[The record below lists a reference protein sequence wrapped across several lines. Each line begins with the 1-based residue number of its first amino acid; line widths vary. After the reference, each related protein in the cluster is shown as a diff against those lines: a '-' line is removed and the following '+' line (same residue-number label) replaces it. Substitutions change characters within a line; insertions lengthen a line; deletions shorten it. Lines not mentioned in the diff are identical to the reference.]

1 MATYINNNVKFHGF
15 SKSPVSPDTT
25 LGGAVN
31 PSGHTITTS
40 QVRSQDIP
48 AFLNTFAGSRADAIT
63 WVGKNYTTPAH
74 NDIVFY
80 GGEFKKSFDTPKCLK
95 YNGKTSTWEDFDITK
110 ATTLKNADDVDVIKI
125 HKNCETVFVD
135 GGNNAATNSNRW
147 SLFVK
152 RADKTILDHFVAS
165 TDKIAGGMPSLGYNA
180 LVMWN
185 GATLDEGELDANY
198 VGNTFAGVIHL
209 NKQYATGDDTNH
221 FTVTCFEYIG
231 EKLDKKV
238 SDLTKAVFGENTG
251 GEDLS
256 LAQKVAN
263 NTSAISTLNAN
274 ASTPGSVA
282 HSVAA
287 GVTSAN
293 SHADQAAAT
302 AKSEAISDATGKIN
316 TLGGQ
321 TLAKTSTGSTQV
333 TVTTAGSVATGLT
346 SITVSTSDIASA
358 SELSQL
364 KSKVEQHLTDAA
376 GKLEINV
383 VDTLPTT
390 GEAGKIYL
398 VPNAKSADKNVK
410 DEYIWV
416 NNAWELIGSTQ
427 IDLSAYA
434 TTESVTSAISSAKTE
449 IKGTTDGL
457 ANRIGTLETAAP
469 SYALK
474 ATSLAASG
482 TDEAGLV
489 TVTTTGSLESG
500 LGLTVTTSGIATAQ
514 SVSTLSTLVG
524 QNTTAASNAQAAA
537 AAAQDAAD
545 AAQATANQAVQ
556 AAANAQSAA
565 GSAQSAADAAQGD
578 ATQALEDAA
587 AAQST
592 ADQAVAAAAAADTKA
607 GNAATAAANA
617 QTAAEGAQTTANA
630 KISSVTG
637 GGNGITVTTD
647 NTSKAVTISVGAIN
661 AISDTNAN
669 AETVVT
675 AKAVT
680 AAIAAQASKDA
691 AAYAAKSTETTAST
705 ALANAKTA
713 DDKAVAAD
721 SKAAG
726 AAAAAK
732 TADDK
737 AVAAQKTA
745 DEAKTAAATA
755 DGKAVAAQTTAN
767 EAKTAAATADGK
779 AVAAQTKADQ
789 AYALA
794 DAATTTAEATTIAK
808 AAADA
813 VEAKIPTT
821 YVKSVNGVSNEVKIT
836 GFDDYYDDP
845 IYSIVY
851 PTIGTTSVK
860 KKENDIFLSSDGL
873 WCFTDG
879 PNLDGYLPETTS
891 IINGILDDKT
901 FVNLEKCTSWSRAI
915 GGARGKL
922 TTFITD
928 LPNLAW
934 GERMF
939 LNESALTTFRGNL
952 GSLGSAENMFSGCKL
967 DANSV
972 MYIAD
977 GIKDWKELG
986 DTETRSITIDVD
998 STLTSDATV
1007 ASYLTEI
1014 AGKGWTVASNHTAAA
1029 ATAVNGK
1036 VDSAVYVIAR
1046 PCDEKHA
1053 THTTKNGKF
1062 VAVEVAKSV
1071 IGPHQHL
1078 WSIYA
1083 SKADAILDMEL
1094 TAI

>member
-80 GGEFKKSFDTPKCLK
+80 GGEFKENFSKPKCLK

-165 TDKIAGGMPSLGYNA
+165 TDKIAAGMPSLGYNA

-198 VGNTFAGVIHL
+198 VGNTFAGIIHL

-256 LAQKVAN
+256 LAQKVAK
-263 NTSAISTLNAN
+263 NTTAISTLNAN

-302 AKSEAISDATGKIN
+302 AKSEAIADAKGKIDA
-316 TLGGQ
+316 LGGQ

-358 SELSQL
+358 NELSQL

-434 TTESVTSAISSAKTE
+434 TTESVTSAINSAKTE

-457 ANRIGTLETAAP
+457 ANRIGTLETAAS

-474 ATSLAASG
+474 TTSLAASDS
-482 TDEAGLV
+482 DEAGLV

-500 LGLTVTTSGIATAQ
+500 LDLTVTTSGIATAQ

-537 AAAQDAAD
+537 DAAQGAAD
-545 AAQATANQAVQ
+545 AAQTTANQAVQ

-565 GSAQSAADAAQGD
+565 GSAQSAADAAQTD

-587 AAQST
+587 NAQKDAT
-592 ADQAVAAAAAADTKA
+592 QALADAAAADTKA
-607 GNAATAAANA
+607 GNAATAAVNA
-617 QTAAEGAQTTANA
+617 QTAAEGAQATANA

-705 ALANAKTA
+705 ALANAATA
-713 DDKAVAAD
+713 QSVAEAAD
-721 SKAAG
+721 AKAAG

-737 AVAAQKTA
+737 AVAAQ
-745 DEAKTAAATA
+745 
-755 DGKAVAAQTTAN
+755 TTAN
-767 EAKTAAATADGK
+767 EAKTAAAT
-779 AVAAQTKADQ
+779 
-789 AYALA
+789 
-794 DAATTTAEATTIAK
+794 AK

-821 YVKSVNGVSNEVKIT
+821 YVKNLNGESGEVIIYGDANYNNSNGSTHTGNYGSYGSVDIRDIQRNGEDKKHLRLSVNALWGASDVPDGSC
-836 GFDDYYDDP
+836 DL
-845 IYSIVY
+845 
-851 PTIGTTSVK
+851 TTA
-860 KKENDIFLSSDGL
+860 
-873 WCFTDG
+873 
-879 PNLDGYLPETTS
+879 
-891 IINGILDDKT
+891 IINGVNDNKLFINFEKLNYGFNFSRDSLKT
-901 FVNLEKCTSWSRAI
+901 FIC
-915 GGARGKL
+915 
-922 TTFITD
+922 D
-928 LPNLAW
+928 LPFFTNNQSDRLSWAP
-934 GERMF
+934 GG
-939 LNESALTTFRGNL
+939 LTTFRGALPALEKGTNL
-952 GSLGSAENMFSGCKL
+952 FSECSL
-967 DANSV
+967 DADSV

-977 GIKDWKELG
+977 GIKDWG
-986 DTETRSITIDVD
+986 ASPAETHSITIDVD
-998 STLTSDATV
+998 STLTSDA
-1007 ASYLTEI
+1007 EI
-1014 AGKGWTVASNHTAAA
+1014 AGYFTELGQKGWTVASNHTAAA
-1029 ATAVNGK
+1029 ATAANGK
-1036 VDSAVYVIAR
+1036 TDSAVYVIAR

-1053 THTTKNGKF
+1053 THTTKDGKF

>member
-1 MATYINNNVKFHGF
+1 MATTYINTNVKFHGF

-48 AFLNTFAGSRADAIT
+48 AFINTFQGTEAQART
-63 WVGKNYTTPAH
+63 WLSTNYPEPAH
-74 NDIVFY
+74 NDIAYY
-80 GGEFKKSFDTPKCLK
+80 GGEFKAGFSTPKCLK
-95 YNGKTSTWEDFDITK
+95 YNAK
-110 ATTLKNADDVDVIKI
+110 AETPGWQEFKLIDAQTLKNADDKDVIAV
-125 HKNCETVFVD
+125 HQNCSTVFVD

-152 RADKTILDHFVAS
+152 KADGSILDHFVAS

-180 LVMWN
+180 LVLWN
-185 GATLDEGELDANY
+185 GAAIDEGELDANY
-198 VGNTFAGVIHL
+198 VGNTFAGIIHL
-209 NKQYATGDDTNH
+209 NKQYSTGDDAK
-221 FTVTCFEYIG
+221 FKVTCFEYIG

-238 SDLTKAVFGENTG
+238 ADLTKAVFGENTG

-256 LAQKVAN
+256 LAQQVAN
-263 NTSAISTLNAN
+263 NTTAISTLNAN

-287 GVTSAN
+287 GITSAN

-302 AKSEAISDATGKIN
+302 AKSEAIADATGKIN

-321 TLAKTSTGSTQV
+321 TLAKTSTGSSQV
-333 TVTTAGSVATGLT
+333 TVTTAGSIATGLT

-364 KSKVEQHLTDAA
+364 KATVEQHLTDAA
-376 GKLEINV
+376 GKLEISV
-383 VDTLPTT
+383 VDALPAT

-398 VPNAKSADKNVK
+398 VPNTGEDKNVK
-410 DEYIWV
+410 DEYLWV
-416 NNAWELIGSTQ
+416 NGKWELIGTTK

-434 TTESVTSAISSAKTE
+434 TTESVTSAISGVKTE

-474 ATSLAASG
+474 ATSLAASD

-537 AAAQDAAD
+537 DAAQAAAD

-617 QTAAEGAQTTANA
+617 QTAAEGAQATADA

-680 AAIAAQASKDA
+680 AAIAAQAAKDA
-691 AAYAAKSTETTAST
+691 NAYAAKSTETTAST
-705 ALANAKTA
+705 ALANAATA
-713 DDKAVAAD
+713 QSAAEAAD
-721 SKAAG
+721 AKAAG

-732 TADDK
+732 TADD
-737 AVAAQKTA
+737 
-745 DEAKTAAATA
+745 
-755 DGKAVAAQTTAN
+755 KAVAAQTTAN

-779 AVAAQTKADQ
+779 AVAAQTKADE

-794 DAATTTAEATTIAK
+794 DAATTVAEATTIAET
-808 AAADA
+808 AAAA

-821 YVKSVNGVSNEVKIT
+821 YVKNVNGLKGEVTIASNNSAAAAIDDVVGGVSVETAKYGSIFIGGDTLWYQSSLDSYRSGIVKINQNI
-836 GFDDYYDDP
+836 GFDKDGIKTTYFKLHLATSL
-845 IYSIVY
+845 YSITDNNCVEVISDL
-851 PTIGTTSVK
+851 PLLEIADGTIFGY
-860 KKENDIFLSSDGL
+860 GL
-873 WCFTDG
+873 KTFKG
-879 PNLDGYLPETTS
+879 NLD
-891 IINGILDDKT
+891 
-901 FVNLEKCTSWSRAI
+901 
-915 GGARGKL
+915 
-922 TTFITD
+922 
-928 LPNLAW
+928 
-934 GERMF
+934 
-939 LNESALTTFRGNL
+939 
-952 GSLGSAENMFSGCKL
+952 SLKNASLFFSSCSL
-967 DANSV
+967 DAESV

-977 GIKDWKELG
+977 GIKDWGTSPAEVHN
-986 DTETRSITIDVD
+986 ITIDVD
-998 STLTSDATV
+998 STLVADTEV
-1007 ASYLTEI
+1007 ASYLAEI
-1014 AGKGWTVASNHTAAA
+1014 AGKGWTVASNHNVTA
-1029 ATAVNGK
+1029 ATAANGK
-1036 VDSAVYVIAR
+1036 TDSAVYVIAR

-1053 THTTKNGKF
+1053 THTTKDGKF

>member
-15 SKSPVSPDTT
+15 SKSPVSGDTT

-48 AFLNTFAGSRADAIT
+48 AFLNTFQGTEAQART
-63 WVGKNYTTPAH
+63 WLSTNYAEPAH
-74 NDIVFY
+74 NDIAYY
-80 GGEFKKSFDTPKCLK
+80 GGEFKAGFSTPKCLK
-95 YNGKTSTWEDFDITK
+95 YNANTTSWESFDLVN
-110 ATTLKNADDVDVIKI
+110 ASTLKNADDQDVIAV
-125 HKNCETVFVD
+125 HQNCSTVFVD

-152 RADKTILDHFVAS
+152 KADGSILDHFVAS

-180 LVMWN
+180 LVLWN
-185 GATLDEGELDANY
+185 GAAIDEGELDANY
-198 VGNTFAGVIHL
+198 VGNTFAGIVHL
-209 NKQYATGDDTNH
+209 NKQYNTGDDAK
-221 FTVTCFEYIG
+221 FKVTCFEYIG

-238 SDLTKAVFGENTG
+238 ADLTEAVFGGNTG

-263 NTSAISTLNAN
+263 NTTAISTLNAN

-287 GVTSAN
+287 GVSEAKSYTDTEV
-293 SHADQAAAT
+293 AD
-302 AKSEAISDATGKIN
+302 AKSEAIADATGKIN
-316 TLGGQ
+316 TLGGKS
-321 TLAKTSTGSTQV
+321 LAQTSTGSTQV
-333 TVTTAGSVATGLT
+333 TVTTVGTVASGLT

-376 GKLEINV
+376 GKLEISV
-383 VDTLPTT
+383 VEALPVT

-398 VPNAKSADKNVK
+398 VPNAKSAEKNVK

-434 TTESVTSAISSAKTE
+434 TTESVTEAINTAKTE
-449 IKGTTDGL
+449 IQGTTDGL
-457 ANRIGTLETAAP
+457 ATRIGTLETAAP
-469 SYALK
+469 TYALK
-474 ATSLAASG
+474 ATSLGASD
-482 TDEAGLV
+482 TDETGLV
-489 TVTTTGSLESG
+489 TVTTTGTLESG

-537 AAAQDAAD
+537 DAAQDAAD

-565 GSAQSAADAAQGD
+565 GSAQSAADAAQAD

-587 AAQST
+587 AAQTDATQALADAAT
-592 ADQAVAAAAAADTKA
+592 ADGKAAA
-607 GNAATAAANA
+607 AATAAANA
-617 QTAAEGAQTTANA
+617 QTAAEGAQTTADA

-637 GGNGITVTTD
+637 GGAGVTVTTD
-647 NTSKAVTISVGAIN
+647 SATKAVTIAVGAIN
-661 AISDTNAN
+661 AITETNAS

-680 AAIAAQASKDA
+680 GAIAAQATKDA
-691 AAYAAKSTETTAST
+691 EAYAAKSTETTAST
-705 ALANAKTA
+705 ALANAATA
-713 DDKAVAAD
+713 
-721 SKAAG
+721 
-726 AAAAAK
+726 
-732 TADDK
+732 
-737 AVAAQKTA
+737 Q
-745 DEAKTAAATA
+745 TAAETA

-767 EAKTAAATADGK
+767 EAKAAAATADGK
-779 AVAAQTKADQ
+779 ADAAQTKANQ
-789 AYALA
+789 AYTLA
-794 DAATTTAEATTIAK
+794 DAATTREEATEIAET
-808 AAADA
+808 AAAA

-821 YVKSVNGVSNEVKIT
+821 YVKSVNGLSGELKFTSSAAGVPEVDYIANSYGTYTVKTDNGNLHLNIGGLWIVSDNPYHDWVP
-836 GFDDYYDDP
+836 G
-845 IYSIVY
+845 
-851 PTIGTTSVK
+851 GTTQ
-860 KKENDIFLSSDGL
+860 
-873 WCFTDG
+873 
-879 PNLDGYLPETTS
+879 
-891 IINGILDDKT
+891 IINGVCDDLT
-901 FVNLEKCTSWSRAI
+901 FVNYEKMVGIHGDRLPQT
-915 GGARGKL
+915 L

-928 LPNLAW
+928 MPWQTTGDGLFSGTSL
-934 GERMF
+934 
-939 LNESALTTFRGNL
+939 STFRGNL
-952 GSLGSAENMFSGCKL
+952 GSLETANSMFAGCRL
-967 DANSV
+967 DADSV

-977 GIKDWKELG
+977 GIKDWG
-986 DTETRSITIDVD
+986 TSPASVHNITIDVD
-998 STLTSDATV
+998 STLTSDA
-1007 ASYLTEI
+1007 EI
-1014 AGKGWTVASNHTAAA
+1014 AGYFAELAQKGWTVASNHTGAAAAA
-1029 ATAVNGK
+1029 ATDGGSN
-1036 VDSAVYVIAR
+1036 SAVYVIAR
-1046 PCDEKHA
+1046 PSDEAHA
-1053 THTTKNGKF
+1053 THTAKDGKF

-1078 WSIYA
+1078 WSVYA
-1083 SKADAILDMEL
+1083 SKADAMLDMEL

>member
-15 SKSPVSPDTT
+15 SKSPVSGDTT

-48 AFLNTFAGSRADAIT
+48 AFINTFQGTEAQART
-63 WVGKNYTTPAH
+63 WLSTNYAEPAH
-74 NDIVFY
+74 NDIAYY
-80 GGEFKKSFDTPKCLK
+80 GGEFKAGFSTPKCLK
-95 YNGKTSTWEDFDITK
+95 YNATTSAWETFDLIN
-110 ATTLKNADDVDVIKI
+110 AGTLKNADDVDVIKI
-125 HKNCETVFVD
+125 HQNCTTVFVD

-152 RADKTILDHFVAS
+152 KADGTILDHFVAS

-180 LVMWN
+180 LVLWN
-185 GATLDEGELDANY
+185 GAAIDEGELDANY
-198 VGNTFAGVIHL
+198 VGNTFAGIIHL
-209 NKQYATGDDTNH
+209 NKQYSTGDDAK
-221 FTVTCFEYIG
+221 FKVTCFEYIG

-238 SDLTKAVFGENTG
+238 ADLTKAVFGENTG

-256 LAQKVAN
+256 LAQQVAN
-263 NTSAISTLNAN
+263 NTTAISTLNAN

-287 GVTSAN
+287 GVTTAN

-302 AKSEAISDATGKIN
+302 AKSEAIADATGKIN

-321 TLAKTSTGSTQV
+321 TLAKTSTGSAQV
-333 TVTTAGSVATGLT
+333 TVTTAGTVATGLT

-376 GKLEINV
+376 GKLEISV
-383 VDTLPTT
+383 VDTLPAT

-398 VPNAKSADKNVK
+398 VPNKGEDKNVK
-410 DEYIWV
+410 DEYLWV
-416 NNAWELIGSTQ
+416 NNTWELIGTTK

-434 TTESVTSAISSAKTE
+434 TTESVTSAISGAKTE

-457 ANRIGTLETAAP
+457 ANRIGALETAAP

-474 ATSLAASG
+474 ATSLAASDS
-482 TDEAGLV
+482 DEAGLV
-489 TVTTTGSLESG
+489 TVTTTGTLESG

-524 QNTTAASNAQAAA
+524 QNTAAAS
-537 AAAQDAAD
+537 AAQSAADAAQGAAD

-565 GSAQSAADAAQGD
+565 GSAQSAADAAQTD
-578 ATQALEDAA
+578 ATQALEDAD
-587 AAQST
+587 AAQAT

-617 QTAAEGAQTTANA
+617 QTAAEGAQSTADA
-630 KISSVTG
+630 KISAVTG

-647 NTSKAVTISVGAIN
+647 NATKAVTISVGAIN
-661 AISDTNAN
+661 AITEANAN
-669 AETVVT
+669 NETVVT

-705 ALANAKTA
+705 ALANAATA
-713 DDKAVAAD
+713 QSAAEAAD
-721 SKAAG
+721 TKAAG

-737 AVAAQKTA
+737 AVAAQTTA

-755 DGKAVAAQTTAN
+755 DGKAVAAQSTADQ
-767 EAKTAAATADGK
+767 AVTAAATADGK
-779 AVAAQTKADQ
+779 AVAAQTKADE

-794 DAATTTAEATTIAK
+794 DAATTVAEATTIAET
-808 AAADA
+808 AAAA

-821 YVKSVNGVSNEVKIT
+821 YVSKVNGKSGNI
-836 GFDDYYDDP
+836 
-845 IYSIVY
+845 IIVGDGKY
-851 PTIGTTSVK
+851 GWDGGQSHTRNYGSHGAIDIIPE
-860 KKENDIFLSSDGL
+860 ENNTFRLSAGALWVAADAPDGDIEL
-873 WCFTDG
+873 
-879 PNLDGYLPETTS
+879 TTS
-891 IINGILDDKT
+891 IVNGINDNKKFINFEKLYAGWNLGNGELKT
-901 FVNLEKCTSWSRAI
+901 FIC
-915 GGARGKL
+915 
-922 TTFITD
+922 D
-928 LPNLAW
+928 LPNLAS
-934 GERMF
+934 
-939 LNESALTTFRGNL
+939 NEGFVISGRNGGLTTFRG
-952 GSLGSAENMFSGCKL
+952 SLASLDRAAGFFGGCSL
-967 DANSV
+967 DTESV

-977 GIKDWKELG
+977 GIKDWGTSPAEAHN
-986 DTETRSITIDVD
+986 ITIDVD
-998 STLTSDATV
+998 STLTSDA
-1007 ASYLTEI
+1007 EI
-1014 AGKGWTVASNHTAAA
+1014 AGYFTELAQKGWTVASNHTAAA
-1029 ATAVNGK
+1029 ATAANGK

-1046 PCDEKHA
+1046 PCNEKCA
-1053 THTTKNGKF
+1053 THTTKDGKF

-1071 IGPHQHL
+1071 IGPHQRL

>member
-48 AFLNTFAGSRADAIT
+48 AFLNTFQGTEAQART
-63 WVGKNYTTPAH
+63 WLSTNYAEPVH
-74 NDIVFY
+74 NDIAYY
-80 GGEFKKSFDTPKCLK
+80 GGEFKAGFSTPKCLK
-95 YNGKTSTWEDFDITK
+95 YNANTSAWETFDLVN
-110 ATTLKNADDVDVIKI
+110 AGTLKNADDVDVIKI
-125 HKNCETVFVD
+125 HQNCTTVFVD

-152 RADKTILDHFVAS
+152 RADGTILDHFVAS

-180 LVMWN
+180 LVLWN
-185 GATLDEGELDANY
+185 GAAIDEGELDANY
-198 VGNTFAGVIHL
+198 VGNTFSGIIHL
-209 NKQYATGDDTNH
+209 NKQYANGDDAK
-221 FTVTCFEYIG
+221 FKVTCFEYIG

-238 SDLTKAVFGENTG
+238 SDLTKAVFGEG
-251 GEDLS
+251 SGSGEDLS
-256 LAQKVAN
+256 LAQQVAN
-263 NTSAISTLNAN
+263 NTTAISTLNAN

-358 SELSQL
+358 NELSQL

-434 TTESVTSAISSAKTE
+434 TTESVTSAINSAKTE

-474 ATSLAASG
+474 ATSLAASD

-500 LGLTVTTSGIATAQ
+500 LGLTVTTTGIATAQ

-537 AAAQDAAD
+537 DAAQGAAD
-545 AAQATANQAVQ
+545 AAQTTANQAVQ

-565 GSAQSAADAAQGD
+565 GSAQSAADTAQTD
-578 ATQALEDAA
+578 ATQALEDAE

-592 ADQAVAAAAAADTKA
+592 ADQAVAAAATADGKA
-607 GNAATAAANA
+607 VAAATAAANA
-617 QTAAEGAQTTANA
+617 QTAAEGAQATADA
-630 KISSVTG
+630 KISAVTG

-647 NTSKAVTISVGAIN
+647 NATKAVTVSVGAIN

-705 ALANAKTA
+705 ALANAATA
-713 DDKAVAAD
+713 QSAAEAAD
-721 SKAAG
+721 AKAAG

-732 TADDK
+732 TADD
-737 AVAAQKTA
+737 
-745 DEAKTAAATA
+745 
-755 DGKAVAAQTTAN
+755 KAVAAQTTAN

-779 AVAAQTKADQ
+779 AVAAGTAAANAQKDATQALADAAAAQTKADE

-794 DAATTTAEATTIAK
+794 DAATTVDEATAIAK
-808 AAADA
+808 AAADVVA
-813 VEAKIPTT
+813 ATVPTT
-821 YVKSVNGVSNEVKIT
+821 YVEDVNGKSGKVEIKGDRTSAAAIPDVVGHVSIMTDYAGICILGEAPWKQVDTASHRNVSKIIQNV
-836 GFDDYYDDP
+836 GFDAAGNKSAYLKLHLA
-845 IYSIVY
+845 
-851 PTIGTTSVK
+851 T
-860 KKENDIFLSSDGL
+860 ELSNIAD
-873 WCFTDG
+873 C
-879 PNLDGYLPETTS
+879 EE
-891 IINGILDDKT
+891 
-901 FVNLEKCTSWSRAI
+901 V
-915 GGARGKL
+915 
-922 TTFITD
+922 ITD
-928 LPNLAW
+928 LPL
-934 GERMF
+934 
-939 LNESALTTFRGNL
+939 LESANGEIFGSNVRLFRG
-952 GSLGSAENMFSGCKL
+952 SLDSLKQGIAMFRNCKL
-967 DANSV
+967 DSDSV

-977 GIKDWKELG
+977 GIKDWG
-986 DTETRSITIDVD
+986 TSPADIHNITIHVD
-998 STLTSDATV
+998 STLTSDTTV
-1007 ASYLTEI
+1007 AGYLTEI

-1029 ATAVNGK
+1029 ATAANGK
-1036 VDSAVYVIAR
+1036 TDSAVYVIAR
-1046 PCDEKHA
+1046 PCDEKRA
-1053 THTTKNGKF
+1053 THTTKDGKF

-1078 WSIYA
+1078 WSIYT

>member
-1 MATYINNNVKFHGF
+1 MATTYINNNVKFHGF
-15 SKSPVSPDTT
+15 SKSPVSGDTT

-48 AFLNTFAGSRADAIT
+48 AFIYTFQGTEAQART
-63 WVGKNYTTPAH
+63 WLSTNYAEPAH
-74 NDIVFY
+74 NDIAYY
-80 GGEFKKSFDTPKCLK
+80 GGGFKAGFSTPKCLK
-95 YNGKTSTWEDFDITK
+95 YNAKGETPGWEEFKLID
-110 ATTLKNADDVDVIKI
+110 AQTLKNADDKDVIAV
-125 HKNCETVFVD
+125 HQNCSTVFVD
-135 GGNNAATNSNRW
+135 GGNNADTNSNRW

-152 RADKTILDHFVAS
+152 KADGTILDHFVAS

-180 LVMWN
+180 LVLWN
-185 GATLDEGELDANY
+185 GAAIDEGELDDNY
-198 VGNTFAGVIHL
+198 VGNTFAGIIHL
-209 NKQYATGDDTNH
+209 NKQYSTGDDAK
-221 FTVTCFEYIG
+221 FKVTCFEYIG

-238 SDLTKAVFGENTG
+238 ADLTKAVFGENTD

-256 LAQKVAN
+256 LAQQVAN

-287 GVTSAN
+287 GVTTAN

-302 AKSEAISDATGKIN
+302 AKSEAIADATGKIN

-321 TLAKTSTGSTQV
+321 TLAKTSTGSAQV
-333 TVTTAGSVATGLT
+333 TVTTAGTVATGLT

-364 KSKVEQHLTDAA
+364 KATVEQHLTDAA
-376 GKLEINV
+376 GKLQISV
-383 VDTLPTT
+383 VDTLPAT

-398 VPNAKSADKNVK
+398 VPNKGEDKNVK
-410 DEYIWV
+410 DEYLWV
-416 NNAWELIGSTQ
+416 NNAWELIGTTK

-434 TTESVTSAISSAKTE
+434 TTESVTSAISGAKTE

-474 ATSLAASG
+474 TTSLAASDS
-482 TDEAGLV
+482 DEAGLV
-489 TVTTTGSLESG
+489 TVTTTGTLESG

-524 QNTTAASNAQAAA
+524 QNTAAAS
-537 AAAQDAAD
+537 AAQSAADAAQGAAD

-578 ATQALEDAA
+578 ATQALEDAE

-617 QTAAEGAQTTANA
+617 QTAAESAQATADA

-661 AISDTNAN
+661 AITEANAN
-669 AETVVT
+669 NETVVT

-705 ALANAKTA
+705 ALANAATA
-713 DDKAVAAD
+713 QSAAEAAD
-721 SKAAG
+721 TKAAG

-732 TADDK
+732 TADD
-737 AVAAQKTA
+737 
-745 DEAKTAAATA
+745 
-755 DGKAVAAQTTAN
+755 KAVAAQTTAN

-779 AVAAQTKADQ
+779 AVAAQTTANEAKAAAATADGKAVAAQTKADQ

-794 DAATTTAEATTIAK
+794 DAATTVAEATTIAET
-808 AAADA
+808 AAAA

-821 YVKSVNGVSNEVKIT
+821 YVKSVNGISNEVKIT
-836 GFDDYYDDP
+836 GFESDYSTNMT
-845 IYSIVY
+845 ILY
-851 PTIGTTSVK
+851 PTIGTTGVK
-860 KKENDIFLSSDGL
+860 KKGNDIFLSSDGL
-873 WCFTDG
+873 WHFEDAPT
-879 PNLDGYLPETTS
+879 LDRYLPETTS

-901 FVNLEKCTSWSRAI
+901 FVNLEKCTEWSRSI
-915 GGARGKL
+915 GGVRGKL

-928 LPNLAW
+928 LPNLTY
-934 GERMF
+934 GGGMF
-939 LNESALTTFRGNL
+939 LEETALTTFRGNL
-952 GSLGSAENMFSGCKL
+952 GSLEGASGMFYGCKL
-967 DANSV
+967 DADSV

-977 GIKDWKELG
+977 GIKDWGATPEAAHN
-986 DTETRSITIDVD
+986 ITIDVD
-998 STLTSDATV
+998 STLTSDA
-1007 ASYLTEI
+1007 EI
-1014 AGKGWTVASNHTAAA
+1014 AGYFTELAQKGWTVASNHTAAA

-1036 VDSAVYVIAR
+1036 ADSAVYVIAR
-1046 PCDEKHA
+1046 PCDEKRA
-1053 THTTKNGKF
+1053 THTTKDGKF

>member
-15 SKSPVSPDTT
+15 SKSPVSGDTT

-48 AFLNTFAGSRADAIT
+48 AFIYTFQGTEAQART
-63 WVGKNYTTPAH
+63 WLSTNYAEPAH
-74 NDIVFY
+74 NDIAYY
-80 GGEFKKSFDTPKCLK
+80 GGEFKAGFSTPKCLK
-95 YNGKTSTWEDFDITK
+95 YNGKTSAWEEFKLID
-110 ATTLKNADDVDVIKI
+110 AQTLKNADDQDVIAV
-125 HKNCETVFVD
+125 HQNCSTVFVD
-135 GGNNAATNSNRW
+135 GGNNADTNSNRW

-152 RADKTILDHFVAS
+152 KADGSILDHFVAS

-180 LVMWN
+180 LVLWN
-185 GATLDEGELDANY
+185 GAAIDEGELDANY
-198 VGNTFAGVIHL
+198 VGNTFAGIIHL
-209 NKQYATGDDTNH
+209 NKQYANGDDAK
-221 FTVTCFEYIG
+221 FKVTCFEYIG

-376 GKLEINV
+376 GKLEISV
-383 VDTLPTT
+383 VDALPTT

-398 VPNAKSADKNVK
+398 VPNKGEDKNVK
-410 DEYIWV
+410 DEYLWV
-416 NNAWELIGSTQ
+416 NGKWELIGTTK

-434 TTESVTSAISSAKTE
+434 TTESVTSAISGAKTE

-474 ATSLAASG
+474 ATSLAASD

-537 AAAQDAAD
+537 DAAQGAAD

-680 AAIAAQASKDA
+680 AAIAAQAGKDA
-691 AAYAAKSTETTAST
+691 NAYAAKSTETTAST
-705 ALANAKTA
+705 ALANAATA
-713 DDKAVAAD
+713 QSAAEAAD
-721 SKAAG
+721 AKAAG

-737 AVAAQKTA
+737 AVAAQTTA

-779 AVAAQTKADQ
+779 AVAAQTKADS

-794 DAATTTAEATTIAK
+794 DAAATVEEATALAK

-821 YVKSVNGVSNEVKIT
+821 YVRN
-836 GFDDYYDDP
+836 
-845 IYSIVY
+845 
-851 PTIGTTSVK
+851 
-860 KKENDIFLSSDGL
+860 
-873 WCFTDG
+873 
-879 PNLDGYLPETTS
+879 
-891 IINGILDDKT
+891 INGKNGDLIISGT
-901 FVNLEKCTSWSRAI
+901 YENEGARRAI
-915 GGARGKL
+915 GNGVYVSPDNSGFTLYGVGLWEALDAGTSGAAGNTESVINGVCDSKL
-922 TTFITD
+922 LIKLDTLHSENEELFNEASSLKTFIGD
-928 LPNLAW
+928 MPNLITAH
-934 GERMF
+934 G
-939 LNESALTTFRGNL
+939 TFRHSPLLKTFKGNL
-952 GSLGSAENMFSGCKL
+952 DSLGNAQWMFEGCSL
-967 DANSV
+967 DAESV

-977 GIKDWKELG
+977 GIKDWGTSPAEVH
-986 DTETRSITIDVD
+986 SITIGVD
-998 STLTSDATV
+998 SSLTSDA
-1007 ASYLTEI
+1007 EI
-1014 AGKGWTVASNHTAAA
+1014 AGYFAELGQKGWTVSTNHTATA
-1029 ATAVNGK
+1029 ATAANGK
-1036 VDSAVYVIAR
+1036 TDSAVYVIAR
-1046 PCDEKHA
+1046 PCDEKRA
-1053 THTTKNGKF
+1053 THTTKDGKF